1 MITIPFEKGDTTGLY
16 ILRDALVLPD
26 DHTFTESEMEVMK
39 QDRFDNW
46 YLIVTTPPIEL
57 PIEPPVEY
65 LLDEN
70 GNTVLD
76 ENGNPIPV
84 GV

>member
-1 MITIPFEKGDTTGLY
+1 MITIPFEKSDTTGLY
-16 ILRDALVLPD
+16 VLRDALVLPD
-26 DHTFTESEMEVMK
+26 DHSFTENELEVMK

-46 YLIVTTPPIEL
+46 YLIVTTPPI
-57 PIEPPVEY
+57 EY

>member
-1 MITIPFEKGDTTGLY
+1 MITIPFEKEDDTGLY
-16 ILRDALVLPD
+16 VLRDALVLPD
-26 DHTFTESEMEVMK
+26 DHAFTETELEVMK

-46 YLIVTTPPIEL
+46 YLIVTTPPIE
-57 PIEPPVEY
+57 Y

-76 ENGNPIPV
+76 ENGNPIPI

>member
-26 DHTFTESEMEVMK
+26 DHTFTETELEVMK

-46 YLIVTTPPIEL
+46 YLIVTTPPI
-57 PIEPPVEY
+57 EY